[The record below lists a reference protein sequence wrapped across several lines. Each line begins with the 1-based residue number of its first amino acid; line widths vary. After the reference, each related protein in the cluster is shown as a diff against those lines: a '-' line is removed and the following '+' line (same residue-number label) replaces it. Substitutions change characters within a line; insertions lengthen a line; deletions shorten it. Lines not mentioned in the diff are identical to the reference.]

1 PFPAGNVPGN
11 DIIIPGNAFPD
22 TRIEIKK
29 AQEMGVE
36 FSSYHDV
43 LGDWSTKYTGAAV
56 TGSDEKPSTT
66 GLLAH
71 VLEESM
77 PISYLIGD
85 GTGKGHQDS
94 EYFVF
99 EACEY
104 KRHFLSYYP
113 DYAIMTNIDFDHPDY
128 FKDVDDVFDAFQE
141 MA

>member
-1 PFPAGNVPGN
+1 
-11 DIIIPGNAFPD
+11 
-22 TRIEIKK
+22 
-29 AQEMGVE
+29 
-36 FSSYHDV
+36 
-43 LGDWSTKYTGAAV
+43 LAV
-56 TGSDEKPSTT
+56 TGSQGKTSTT

-77 PISYLIGD
+77 PISYLIDD

-104 KRHFLSYYP
+104 KRHFLSYSP

-141 MA
+141 MADQVKKGIIARGDEEYRRKLATHVLIV

>member
-1 PFPAGNVPGN
+1 
-11 DIIIPGNAFPD
+11 
-22 TRIEIKK
+22 
-29 AQEMGVE
+29 
-36 FSSYHDV
+36 SSVYYMDLDHDETKSILVIV
-43 LGDWSTKYTGAAV
+43 LLFFFQAEDGIRDRNV
-56 TGSDEKPSTT
+56 TGVQTCALPIST

-104 KRHFLSYYP
+104 KRHFLSYCP

-141 MA
+141 MADQ

>member
-1 PFPAGNVPGN
+1 
-11 DIIIPGNAFPD
+11 
-22 TRIEIKK
+22 
-29 AQEMGVE
+29 MGLECYRYHE
-36 FSSYHDV
+36 F
-43 LGDWSTKYTGAAV
+43 LGDWANKYTSVAV
-56 TGSDEKPSTT
+56 TGSHGKTSTT

-85 GTGKGHQDS
+85 GTGKGHKNA

-113 DYAIMTNIDFDHPDY
+113 DYAIMTNVDFDHPDY
-128 FKDVDDVFDAFQE
+128 FKDVDDVFDEIGRASCRE
-141 MA
+141 GVCV

>member
-1 PFPAGNVPGN
+1 
-11 DIIIPGNAFPD
+11 
-22 TRIEIKK
+22 
-29 AQEMGVE
+29 
-36 FSSYHDV
+36 
-43 LGDWSTKYTGAAV
+43 
-56 TGSDEKPSTT
+56 
-66 GLLAH
+66 
-71 VLEESM
+71 M

-104 KRHFLSYYP
+104 KRHFLSYCP

-141 MA
+141 MADHVKKGIIACGDDEYLHKLETRDRKIIRLNSSHVAIS